1 MILLFIL
8 KIQGQYTE
16 KLNKNNLQMYKFK
29 LEKINI
35 LLFINHINNVCT
47 TNISQRLVTQFWV
60 RKFLDF

>member
-35 LLFINHINNVCT
+35 LLFINHINNVST

-60 RKFLDF
+60 